1 MKAAKRA
8 EKKVKKATK
17 KKEEDTAKLKEASV
31 DELAQHIQEYE
42 RLPVSTMPYEQLEV
56 R

>member
-17 KKEEDTAKLKEASV
+17 KKEEDTAKLKEAKEHS
-31 DELAQHIQEYE
+31 DGSSAQPPAASHPW
-42 RLPVSTMPYEQLEV
+42 RPAV
-56 R
+56 